1 MITITL
7 MDIDEINKLCTNV
20 YENMNNNYRNNLNK
34 WCLKKVDP
42 IFQKILDRPLSN
54 KPFLDI
60 MLLSYNEIEKRKI
73 FPIFV
78 RFLNPMEKVKVG

>member
-34 WCLKKVDP
+34 WCLKKGRSY
-42 IFQKILDRPLSN
+42 ISKKFLDRPLSN
-54 KPFLDI
+54 KT
-60 MLLSYNEIEKRKI
+60 I
-73 FPIFV
+73 F
-78 RFLNPMEKVKVG
+78 